1 MQRFI
6 GRLAGIGMLVV
17 ALLAPSPV
25 ALADG
30 GTSRYVNPAGG
41 VAGCPAP
48 AGKTYNT
55 IQDAVNAAGK
65 GDTVFVCPGTY
76 PESVQVNSKTKL
88 TIRNYGVAK
97 QPPPTIDPG
106 LTSNGFD
113 VANSQA
119 VT

>member
-17 ALLAPSPV
+17 ALLASSAV

-30 GTSRYVNPAGG
+30 GTSRYVNLAGG

-55 IQDAVNAAGK
+55 IQDAVNTDHPQLWGGEAA
-65 GDTVFVCPGTY
+65 
-76 PESVQVNSKTKL
+76 
-88 TIRNYGVAK
+88 
-97 QPPPTIDPG
+97 PTHDRSGP
-106 LTSNGFD
+106 D
-113 VANSQA
+113 E
-119 VT
+119 